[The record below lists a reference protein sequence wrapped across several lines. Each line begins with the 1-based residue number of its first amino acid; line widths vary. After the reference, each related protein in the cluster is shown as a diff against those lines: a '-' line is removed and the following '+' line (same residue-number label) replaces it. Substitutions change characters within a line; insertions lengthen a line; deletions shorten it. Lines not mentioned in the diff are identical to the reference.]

1 MIEKHII
8 DFLNEI
14 KNGDY
19 QITSHK
25 ILRDV
30 LPIKTKRIYNEES
43 LRIELGNYLANKLPN
58 YRVEYERNVMLFGI
72 AKKATI
78 KSEIDIV
85 VFDKN
90 IKEKY
95 AIELKFPRNGN
106 KGTTQGLK
114 EFERDEEFIK
124 ELVKNYSFNSAY
136 SLVLTDDKDYYDH
149 QKQIGKNVKSSNQSL
164 YAKYRTQGYWKNL
177 QGNTKYALRCER

>member
-1 MIEKHII
+1 MIKKYII
-8 DFLNEI
+8 NFLNEI
-14 KNGDY
+14 KNGKY
-19 QITSHK
+19 KITSVE
-25 ILRDV
+25 INDGFRGN
-30 LPIKTKRIYNEES
+30 IRRIYNEES
-43 LRIELGNYLANKLPN
+43 LRIELGNYLTEKLPN
-58 YRVEYERNVMLFGI
+58 YRVEYERNVKRFGI
-72 AKKATI
+72 NKGNAI

-85 VFDKN
+85 VFDDD

-114 EFERDEEFIK
+114 EFERDEQFIK

-149 QKQIGKNVKSSNQSL
+149 QKQIGKNVKSLNQIL
-164 YAKYRTQGYWKNL
+164 YKKYRKQGYWNDLK
-177 QGNTKYALRCER
+177 GNTKYVLR